1 MPFIKVFTNQS
12 QPQLGEKF
20 MPTVCEKL
28 GQALNKDLKWFN
40 WILETDKQMSKG
52 ADNENQPFLW
62 MELRALRIFDTKEQ
76 VQEVMPKVFEVMT
89 QVSGLKNDQMFILIA
104 PMEPFYIGLE
114 GKVFP

>member
-1 MPFIKVFTNQS
+1 MKV
-12 QPQLGEKF
+12 LEHC
-20 MPTVCEKL
+20 VR
-28 GQALNKDLKWFN
+28 WFSF
-40 WILETDKQMSKG
+40 QG

-114 GKVFP
+114 GQVFPWANVKSLTLVQTTFFAPTIQLWEKRTFGEFYFF

>member
-1 MPFIKVFTNQS
+1 
-12 QPQLGEKF
+12 
-20 MPTVCEKL
+20 
-28 GQALNKDLKWFN
+28 
-40 WILETDKQMSKG
+40 
-52 ADNENQPFLW
+52 

-114 GKVFP
+114 GQVFPWANVKSLTLVQTTFFAPTIQLWEKRTFGEFYFF